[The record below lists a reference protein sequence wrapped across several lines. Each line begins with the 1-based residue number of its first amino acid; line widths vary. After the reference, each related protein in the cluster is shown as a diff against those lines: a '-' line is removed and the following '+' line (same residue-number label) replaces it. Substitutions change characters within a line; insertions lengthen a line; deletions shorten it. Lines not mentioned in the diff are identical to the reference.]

1 MKIDLKSVIQLLVIL
16 TSLAFG
22 YGSLDRRV
30 IENKEHIDR
39 AERELI
45 KRNEDFIENFNSFL
59 TEQRT
64 INRQIV
70 EVTINQ
76 KHMISDIEKLK
87 E

>member
-45 KRNEDFIENFNSFL
+45 KRNDDFIENFNSFL